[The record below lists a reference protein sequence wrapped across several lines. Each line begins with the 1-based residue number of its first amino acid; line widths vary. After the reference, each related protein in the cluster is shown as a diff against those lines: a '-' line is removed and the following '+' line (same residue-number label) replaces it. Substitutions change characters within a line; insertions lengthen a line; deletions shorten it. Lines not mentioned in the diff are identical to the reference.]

1 MKNNY
6 DIDIGVLR
14 HLPKELHYLIDPA
27 MLYGKYQFSE
37 DIEKF
42 LDSASDDILEEL
54 DQIGEK
60 YDKSGHYEIL
70 HEWMKKYDMTEYKEV
85 ARVYFLFSV
94 IG

>member
-1 MKNNY
+1 MDNNY

-14 HLPKELHYLIDPA
+14 YLPEELHYLIDPA
-27 MLYGKYQFSE
+27 MRYGKYQFSE
-37 DIEKF
+37 DIENF
-42 LDSASDDILEEL
+42 LDSASDDVLEEL

-60 YDKSGHYEIL
+60 YDKYGHYEIL

-85 ARVYFLFSV
+85 ARLYFLFSV